1 MIYIKNDP
9 VVFTWA
15 DIEQFKQ
22 DNPRLEYCLECEYNG
37 KQYAIFYGGIPSQ
50 YHCAYFTEDQYK
62 WKNVPVVE
70 VYDKDCEWIEE
81 INLVAVQADNGDVI
95 YSRYPTERRTSDDG
109 SCWVHGNSVS
119 DASRKRRITLYKGRV
134 EYWQ

>member
-70 VYDKDCEWIEE
+70 VYHKDCEWIEE

-109 SCWVHGNSVS
+109 SCWVYGNSVS